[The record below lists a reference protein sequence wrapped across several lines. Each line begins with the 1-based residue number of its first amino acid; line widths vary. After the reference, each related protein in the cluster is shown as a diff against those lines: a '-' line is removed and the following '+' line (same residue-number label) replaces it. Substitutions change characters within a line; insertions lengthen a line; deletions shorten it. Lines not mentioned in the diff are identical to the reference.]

1 MPIKTGSF
9 VLLLLAVAFSASA
22 GQVYKWIDAN
32 GRVHYSDTPR
42 PGWTRVDV
50 STGGVS
56 SAAAAPESAGS
67 AETAVEDAA
76 EESPERAR
84 LRAEECQKRRDQLET
99 YRTSTQIIERDNL
112 GNERTYTEEQRL
124 QLIEQT
130 QTQVNELC
138 APAS

>member
-1 MPIKTGSF
+1 MAVMKGSF
-9 VLLLLAVAFSASA
+9 AVLLCVLAFAASA
-22 GQVYKWIDAN
+22 GQVYKWIDSN

-50 STGGVS
+50 KKGGIGQAAP
-56 SAAAAPESAGS
+56 AAATAGDGNRQI
-67 AETAVEDAA
+67 ADE

-84 LRAEECQKRRDQLET
+84 LRAEECQKRRDQLQT
-99 YRTSTQIIERDNL
+99 YRTSTQIVERDGL

-130 QTQVNELC
+130 QRQVNELC
-138 APAS
+138 APMS

>member
-1 MPIKTGSF
+1 MAVMKGSF
-9 VLLLLAVAFSASA
+9 AVLLCVCAFAASA

-42 PGWTRVDV
+42 PGWKRVDV
-50 STGGVS
+50 RTGGGLQSVT
-56 SAAAAPESAGS
+56 AAPEPA
-67 AETAVEDAA
+67 AETDVAESDV

-99 YRTSTQIIERDNL
+99 YRTSTQIIERDSL
-112 GNERTYTEEQRL
+112 GNERTYSEEQRL

-130 QTQVNELC
+130 QRQVNELC
-138 APAS
+138 SPAS

>member
-1 MPIKTGSF
+1 MAVMKGSF
-9 VLLLLAVAFSASA
+9 AVLLCVCAFAASA

-50 STGGVS
+50 RTGGGLQTVT
-56 SAAAAPESAGS
+56 AAPPAAGNS
-67 AETAVEDAA
+67 ETVGEDA
-76 EESPERAR
+76 EDSPERAR
-84 LRAEECQKRRDQLET
+84 LRAEECQRRRDQLET
-99 YRTSTQIIERDNL
+99 YRTSNQIIERDAL

-130 QTQVNELC
+130 QRQINELC
-138 APAS
+138 APAG

>member
-1 MPIKTGSF
+1 MAVMKGSF
-9 VLLLLAVAFSASA
+9 AVLLCVCAFAASA

-50 STGGVS
+50 RTGGGLQSVT
-56 SAAAAPESAGS
+56 AAPEAAAETDVAGS
-67 AETAVEDAA
+67 DA

-130 QTQVNELC
+130 QRQVNELC